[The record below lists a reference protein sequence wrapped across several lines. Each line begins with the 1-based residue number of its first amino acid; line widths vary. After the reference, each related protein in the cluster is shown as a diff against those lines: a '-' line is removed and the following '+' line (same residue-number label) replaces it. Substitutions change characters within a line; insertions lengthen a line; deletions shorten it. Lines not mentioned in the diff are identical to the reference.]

1 MIRVSSN
8 GGSMKESKQSFTQ
21 CIHSG
26 ALQTSDLIMHTHKRT
41 EWPRPRSLLALTGQ
55 INLRVCRRNIHT
67 HSYTAAWALAVQLI
81 RKRDKRVEC
90 LNEGGVTGQ
99 RLRAFSFTWNDTAF
113 LCFDISLQKRF
124 LCLKRRC
131 TCMLCKMLHYKE
143 KAHWL
148 FAIITICF
156 TIGSVMQ

>member
-41 EWPRPRSLLALTGQ
+41 EWPRPWSLLALTGQ

-81 RKRDKRVEC
+81 RKRDKRVES
-90 LNEGGVTGQ
+90 LNEGGSRVRDWGLFHSPGMIQ
-99 RLRAFSFTWNDTAF
+99 HSFVSTSPSRRGFCVWKGDAHACCVKCCTIKRKHT
-113 LCFDISLQKRF
+113 DYLQ
-124 LCLKRRC
+124 
-131 TCMLCKMLHYKE
+131 
-143 KAHWL
+143 
-148 FAIITICF
+148 
-156 TIGSVMQ
+156 